1 MDAGAL
7 VLADKGIAC
16 IDEIDKV
23 DEAAVSSLHG
33 ALESQRVSVNK
44 AGINTTLPCR
54 TALLAAGNPKYG
66 RFDEYE
72 ALAEQVDIP
81 PALLSRFDLM
91 FLLQDQPDEDRYRE
105 IASHMV
111 EYRQQGIAAQDAET
125 TTEEFAVPAPADLFQ
140 AWIAHAKRTVEP
152 RIRDASVEEDL
163 VSSFTALRQLNT
175 DDGPV
180 PVTFR
185 KLEGL
190 ERLAEA
196 SARVRLS
203 ETVEKEDVSRA
214 RKLVGESMR
223 QVGLDPETGE
233 YDADVI
239 ETGTSKSQHE
249 RLRRVTNIIAAQ
261 ASEGDSGAPIELVVE
276 EAMTAANLSE
286 SATRE
291 AIQKLRDQGQVYAP
305 ASSEHGEE
313 LRVTK

>member
-1 MDAGAL
+1 M
-7 VLADKGIAC
+7 
-16 IDEIDKV
+16 
-23 DEAAVSSLHG
+23 
-33 ALESQRVSVNK
+33 NK

-72 ALAEQVDIP
+72 SLAEQVDIP

-91 FLLQDQPDEDRYRE
+91 FLLQDQPEEERDRE

-111 EYRQQGIAAQDAET
+111 EYRQQGIAAQDAAT
-125 TTEEFAVPAPADLFQ
+125 PTEDFAVPVPAELFR

-152 RIRDASVEEDL
+152 RICDESVKEDL

-190 ERLAEA
+190 QRLAEA

-203 ETVEKEDVSRA
+203 ETVEAEDVSRA
-214 RKLVGESMR
+214 RQLVGESMR

-239 ETGTSKSQHE
+239 ETGTSQSQHE
-249 RLRRVTNIIAAQ
+249 RMQTVTSIIAAQ
-261 ASEGDSGAPIELVVE
+261 SAEGSSGAPIELVVE
-276 EAMTAANLSE
+276 EATTAANLSE

-305 ASSEHGEE
+305 TSSEHGEE